1 MTAQARVGA
10 VPAEALPLVRH
21 YTVPDQLGPQEGQ
34 DLRVAGSELYWGQ
47 TAVHLDWVAGVLGVR
62 YVGIVSRS
70 WQPWAMSW
78 QTTIWTPALQPA
90 IWDRS

>member
-1 MTAQARVGA
+1 MTAQAGGGA
-10 VPAEALPLVRH
+10 GPAEARPLVRH

-47 TAVHLDWVAGVLGVR
+47 TAVRLDWVAGVLGVR

-70 WQPWAMSW
+70 WQPWAM
-78 QTTIWTPALQPA
+78 P
-90 IWDRS
+90 